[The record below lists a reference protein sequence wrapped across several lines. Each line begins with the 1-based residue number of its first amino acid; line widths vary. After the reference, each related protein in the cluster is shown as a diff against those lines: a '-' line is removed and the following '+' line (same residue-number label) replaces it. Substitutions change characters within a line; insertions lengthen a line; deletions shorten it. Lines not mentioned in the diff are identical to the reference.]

1 MKQEPSCGTAL
12 CRRTSRRLKN
22 EKEDCGQ
29 CPIKSSCI
37 RSDRRTPAFLPQQL
51 YERQAAVR
59 ATRQTRPWQANY
71 AMRALHPGSAIPPG
85 RS

>member
-1 MKQEPSCGTAL
+1 M
-12 CRRTSRRLKN
+12 
-22 EKEDCGQ
+22 EDCGE
-29 CPIKSSCI
+29 CPSKSGCT

-71 AMRALHPGSAIPPG
+71 AMRAGAWRPAAYRAMEAVLECSP
-85 RS
+85 